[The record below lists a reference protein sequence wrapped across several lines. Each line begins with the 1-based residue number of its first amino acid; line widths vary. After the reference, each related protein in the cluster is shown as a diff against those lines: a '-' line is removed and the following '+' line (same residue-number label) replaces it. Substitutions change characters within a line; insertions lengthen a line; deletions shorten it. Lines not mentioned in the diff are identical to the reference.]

1 MDLQSML
8 VMFGPII
15 LMFVVFYLL
24 MVVPEK
30 KRQKKYKQ
38 MLDDLKVN
46 DRILT
51 RGGIIGKIIKIN
63 EEEVII
69 ESETTRFKITRDGI
83 SSKLEK

>member
-46 DRILT
+46 DRVLT
-51 RGGIIGKIIKIN
+51 RGGIIGKIIKLN
-63 EEEVII
+63 TEDVII

-83 SSKLEK
+83 SSKIEK

>member
-38 MLDDLKVN
+38 MLDELKVN
-46 DRILT
+46 DRVLT
-51 RGGIIGKIIKIN
+51 RGGIIGKIIKLN
-63 EEEVII
+63 AEDVII

-83 SSKLEK
+83 SSKIEK